1 MDNESYTLLFD
12 DAKAA
17 TMVRKIDDSDVIFTE
32 GIEKT
37 LTSYFR
43 TARENR
49 SEILKLLGEAYEN
62 NYSGFLK

>member
-62 NYSGFLK
+62 NYAGFLK

>member
-1 MDNESYTLLFD
+1 MDNESYTLLID
-12 DAKAA
+12 YAKAA

-62 NYSGFLK
+62 NYAGFLK